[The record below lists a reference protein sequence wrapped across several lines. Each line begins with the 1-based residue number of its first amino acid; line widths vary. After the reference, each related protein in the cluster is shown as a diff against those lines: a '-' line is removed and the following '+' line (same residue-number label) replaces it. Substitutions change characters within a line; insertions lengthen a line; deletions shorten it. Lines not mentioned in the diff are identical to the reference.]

1 MTREEVV
8 RRLIE
13 GAIPKD
19 LQRWDILSHPNGEVY
34 DVMTERKLTETEEET
49 ITLTANLLPEE
60 RIVFHPY

>member
-8 RRLIE
+8 RSLIE

-19 LQRWDILSHPNGEVY
+19 LQRWDVLLHPNGEVF
-34 DVMTERKLTETEEET
+34 DVMTERKLTETEEEA
-49 ITLTANLLPEE
+49 IALTANLLPEE